1 MVSEACISL
10 GIKHRLHSSLE
21 EKSIIIE
28 RPMEYVKD
36 SRTENFDDYY
46 YPCRKKLDCDLNHV
60 YHWFTLLIF
69 LHNIKSY
76 SSSIN
81 YLVGGD
87 DKT

>member
-1 MVSEACISL
+1 MMEVHGILKLVSVL

-28 RPMEYVKD
+28 RPVEYVKD

-60 YHWFTLLIF
+60 YHRFTLFIF
-69 LHNIKSY
+69 LHN
-76 SSSIN
+76 
-81 YLVGGD
+81 
-87 DKT
+87 